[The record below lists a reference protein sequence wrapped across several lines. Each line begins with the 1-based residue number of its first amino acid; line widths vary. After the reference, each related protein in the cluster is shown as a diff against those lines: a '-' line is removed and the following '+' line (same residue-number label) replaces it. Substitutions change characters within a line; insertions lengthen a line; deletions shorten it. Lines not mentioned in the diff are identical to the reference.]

1 LDSSNIIVLIIL
13 SLTVV
18 MLVFEVVRIDVVALL
33 CMLALGWSGVL
44 EPQEML
50 SGFASNAVI
59 VMIAVMIMGRGIDKT
74 GIMDQFS
81 RFILS
86 KVSRDG
92 RKLRAVLSMVIGV
105 MSGFIQNIGAVALF
119 LPGVLNISRRARIP
133 ASRLI
138 MPLGFAAILGGTLT
152 MVGSGPLIL
161 INDLLRSASLPP
173 YKIFSVT
180 PVGILLLLGGIL
192 YFYFL
197 GRFVL
202 PKRTIDQQE
211 ESPQE
216 RLIRSLNLPNTL
228 WQYSIPPGSPIVGK
242 TIEEIGVWEIPGVNV
257 LAVSKGRE
265 IEYAPWRQTRLE
277 AGEELALLGEE
288 AAANA
293 FAQNKRLTPS
303 LSEEVFREL
312 HDPVKSGFAEVII
325 PHGSEI
331 IGRTIRQYAIRKRY
345 AVEPVMLFSQGEEI
359 RRDFS
364 DREINAGDA
373 LIVHGL
379 WERIAELKGSIDF
392 VVATPFEVEKKT
404 RSKQWMAVGC
414 FLLAIILALTGFPV
428 SMAFLTG
435 AVAMV
440 LLKVLAID
448 EAYRA
453 IEWKVVFLIAGLI
466 PLGIAM
472 QKTGTATFL
481 AEQMIS
487 LVVGRHVILLVLM
500 VGLLSTLFSL
510 VMSNVGAIVV
520 LAPFVI
526 EIANLAGV
534 DPRPLALMAA
544 VCVANSFILP
554 THQVNA
560 LIMSPG
566 GYRNADFFKAGSGM
580 TLLFLPIVVLFF
592 YFVMM

>member
-1 LDSSNIIVLIIL
+1 LIIL
-13 SLTVV
+13 SLTVI

-74 GIMDQFS
+74 GIMDQLS
-81 RFILS
+81 RFMLS

-92 RKLRAVLSMVIGV
+92 RKLRAVLSLVIGV
-105 MSGFIQNIGAVALF
+105 ISGFIQNIGAVALF

-288 AAANA
+288 AEVNA
-293 FAQNKRLTPS
+293 FAQNKRLAPS

-312 HDPVKSGFAEVII
+312 HDPEKSGFAEVII

-392 VVATPFEVEKKT
+392 VVVTPFEVEKKT

-560 LIMSPG
+560 FIMSPG